1 MSALGQE
8 RTFCGVSR
16 LALISKTP
24 IAVPLHARSRRGLPA
39 MVAIAVSRSV
49 VQYAHV
55 GRVGV
60 WLVIIAMIAIWVAAI
75 YVVIWQPV
83 SLLHLLP
90 GR

>member
-1 MSALGQE
+1 MRRSAPSL
-8 RTFCGVSR
+8 
-16 LALISKTP
+16 LISS
-24 IAVPLHARSRRGLPA
+24 AN
-39 MVAIAVSRSV
+39 SRSHCTAV
-49 VQYAHV
+49 FPRRWLLPLFVPSYNTQMW

-60 WLVIIAMIAIWVAAI
+60 WLVISAMVAIWVAAI

>member
-1 MSALGQE
+1 MW
-8 RTFCGVSR
+8 
-16 LALISKTP
+16 
-24 IAVPLHARSRRGLPA
+24 
-39 MVAIAVSRSV
+39 
-49 VQYAHV
+49 

-83 SLLHLLP
+83 SLLDLLP

>member
-1 MSALGQE
+1 LRRFRALGFDHQHQKPFHC
-8 RTFCGVSR
+8 T
-16 LALISKTP
+16 
-24 IAVPLHARSRRGLPA
+24 AVFPRRWLLPLFVPSYSTQ
-39 MVAIAVSRSV
+39 MW
-49 VQYAHV
+49 

-60 WLVIIAMIAIWVAAI
+60 WLVIIAMVAIWVAAI